1 MKTILLSLL
10 KTFGTQIFKLLLN
23 IFSTIREVFKYLNNL
38 KKEKKEQKIK
48 EEVNKYNE
56 KLKDVCDNGNVEDL
70 LNL

>member
-10 KTFGTQIFKLLLN
+10 KTFGTQIFKLLLSL
-23 IFSTIREVFKYLNNL
+23 FSTIREVFKYLNKL

-56 KLKDVCDNGNVEDL
+56 KLKEACDNGSIEDL

>member
-10 KTFGTQIFKLLLN
+10 KTFGTQIFKLLLSL
-23 IFSTIREVFKYLNNL
+23 FSTIREVFKYLNKL

-48 EEVNKYNE
+48 EEVNNYNE
-56 KLKDVCDNGNVEDL
+56 KLKEACDNGSIEDL

>member
-10 KTFGTQIFKLLLN
+10 KTFGTQLFKLILSL
-23 IFSTIREVFKYLNNL
+23 FSTIREVFKYLNNL

-56 KLKDVCDNGNVEDL
+56 KLKDVCDNGQIEDL

>member
-10 KTFGTQIFKLLLN
+10 KTFGTQLIKLLLS
-23 IFSTIREVFKYLNNL
+23 IFSTIREAFKYLNKL
-38 KKEKKEQKIK
+38 KKDKREQKIK

-56 KLKDVCDNGNVEDL
+56 KLKDVCDNGQIEDL

>member
-10 KTFGTQIFKLLLN
+10 KTFGTQIFKLLLSL
-23 IFSTIREVFKYLNNL
+23 FSTIREVFKYLNNL

>member
-10 KTFGTQIFKLLLN
+10 KTFGTQLFKLILSLL
-23 IFSTIREVFKYLNNL
+23 STIKEVFKYLNNL

-56 KLKDVCDNGNVEDL
+56 KLKEACDNGSIEDL